1 MNQFVRVWKQLCR
14 ACVFQEKEKQKQM
27 HVPCCITAWL
37 LHANSVRLQKRYLR
51 HANRIGVIGV
61 RLVFCLYPL
70 VTNDGW
76 DSSKTTSFWFNSTLL
91 KPSTPSFQPVSA

>member
-37 LHANSVRLQKRYLR
+37 LHANNVRLQKRYLR

-70 VTNDGW
+70 VTNDG
-76 DSSKTTSFWFNSTLL
+76 
-91 KPSTPSFQPVSA
+91 